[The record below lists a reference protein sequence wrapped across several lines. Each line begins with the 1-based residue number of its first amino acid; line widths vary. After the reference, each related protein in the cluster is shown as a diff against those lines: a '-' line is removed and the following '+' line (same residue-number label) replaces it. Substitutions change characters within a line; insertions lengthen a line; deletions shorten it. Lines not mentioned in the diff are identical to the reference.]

1 MDISDLKK
9 GTTTIGMV
17 CKDGAIL
24 ASETRST
31 MGNMIAHKH
40 SDKIYKLDSNLGMT
54 TAGLV
59 GDDQALARYIRA
71 EVELH
76 RMKTGGYM
84 SVKSA
89 ANLTASLLQSNRYT
103 PFYVGLI
110 IGGVDGAKPSVY
122 GLDAAGGTTADNYV
136 SIGSGSPFALG
147 VLEDHY
153 GEGLTV
159 SEGSDIAIRA
169 LNSAMERD
177 SASGGKAVV
186 VQITG
191 KGYVKL
197 EEKEI
202 EKRRAKILK
211 TA

>member
-9 GTTTIGMV
+9 GTTTIGMA
-17 CKDGAIL
+17 CKDGTVL

-40 SDKIYKLDSNLGMT
+40 ADKIYKLDDSLGMT

-59 GDDQALARYIRA
+59 GDDQALARYIKA

-76 RMKTGGYM
+76 RLKTGSFM
-84 SVKSA
+84 TVRSA
-89 ANLTASLLQSNRYT
+89 ASLTASILQSNRFT

-110 IGGVDGAKPSVY
+110 VGGVDGNQPSVY
-122 GLDAAGGTTADNYV
+122 GLDAAGGMTADKYV

-147 VLEDHY
+147 VMEDHF
-153 GEGLTV
+153 EDGLTV
-159 SEGSDIAIRA
+159 AEASDIAIRA
-169 LNSAMERD
+169 LHSAMERD

-186 VQITG
+186 VNITS

-202 EKRRAKILK
+202 ERRWAKILK

>member
-9 GTTTIGMV
+9 GTTTIGMA
-17 CKDGAIL
+17 CKDGTVL
-24 ASETRST
+24 ASETRAT

-40 SDKIYKLDSNLGMT
+40 ADKIYKLDDNLGMT

-59 GDDQALARYIRA
+59 GDDQALARYIKA

-76 RMKTGGYM
+76 RLKTGSYM
-84 SVKSA
+84 TVKSA
-89 ANLTASLLQSNRYT
+89 ATLTASILQSNRYM

-110 IGGVDGAKPSVY
+110 VGGVDGGQPSVY
-122 GLDAAGGTTADNYV
+122 GLDAAGGMTPDKCV

-147 VLEDHY
+147 VLEDHFV
-153 GEGLTV
+153 EGMTV
-159 SEGSDIAIRA
+159 AEGSELALRA
-169 LNSAMERD
+169 LHAAMERD

-186 VQITG
+186 VNITS

-202 EKRRAKILK
+202 ERRWAKILK
-211 TA
+211 AA